1 MHARTAPDGVRARA
15 RADLSASDPSPSF
28 IANKDGRGD
37 GGACVAP
44 VRDGALGAAV
54 RNDARGSDG
63 SASSDGG
70 ADDPTLDDLRPEAAA
85 ASSDGK
91 ETAQKEPK
99 QTHKQTNTHTNKHT
113 HKASVGGHR
122 WTARSTRAVRA
133 ARVVFG
139 PTRMADREEKAR
151 KG

>member
-37 GGACVAP
+37 GGACVAS

-70 ADDPTLDDLRPEAAA
+70 ADDPTLDLRPEAAA

-91 ETAQKEPK
+91 ATAQKEPK
-99 QTHKQTNTHTNKHT
+99 QTHKQTNTQTHT
-113 HKASVGGHR
+113 HKQTHTQGVGR
-122 WTARSTRAVRA
+122 W
-133 ARVVFG
+133 
-139 PTRMADREEKAR
+139 PPLDREINQGCASSPR
-151 KG
+151 RIWTDADG